1 MSQSGSS
8 PTKKQKLDDGLG
20 KGKSQ
25 NEIGAVGI
33 REEKDNE
40 AENAKHAH
48 YDPYGYGGSPFG
60 TGSVLLDYPTSPN
73 YSPTSPS
80 YRPTSPSYRPNS
92 PSYRPNF
99 SSHSPDSIIYRPNS
113 PSHNP
118 DSTIYRPNSPSHSPD
133 STIYRPN
140 SPSHSP
146 DSTIYRPNSPS
157 HSPAFTC
164 YWSDSPSHSPDSH
177 KYRPNF
183 PSYSPT
189 SPSYSPTSPSYSPV
203 SPDHSPTSPQCCPT
217 STQHS
222 PILSSPPEDDGY
234 GPEHMEAENKTN
246 DHLTEIGDGY
256 FHVDGRNYPEA
267 EATRTI
273 HVPCSKVALL
283 VGAAATLRFLQHNLC
298 ARIRILKDSDVDLKS
313 AQRPVELTGTVLQI
327 EFTQQLIDSV
337 LAEEN
342 HD

>member
-8 PTKKQKLDDGLG
+8 PTKLDDGLG

-25 NEIGAVGI
+25 NEIDAVEI

-40 AENAKHAH
+40 VENAKHAH
-48 YDPYGYGGSPFG
+48 YDPYAYGGSPFG

-80 YRPTSPSYRPNS
+80 YRP
-92 PSYRPNF
+92 NF
-99 SSHSPDSIIYRPNS
+99 SSHCPDSIIYRPNS

-133 STIYRPN
+133 S
-140 SPSHSP
+140 
-146 DSTIYRPNSPS
+146 
-157 HSPAFTC
+157 
-164 YWSDSPSHSPDSH
+164 H

-183 PSYSPT
+183 PSYSP
-189 SPSYSPTSPSYSPV
+189 V
-203 SPDHSPTSPQCCPT
+203 SPDHSPVSPQNYPT

-246 DHLTEIGDGY
+246 DPIKEIGDGSS
-256 FHVDGRNYPEA
+256 HVDGRNYQEA

-273 HVPCSKVALL
+273 HVSFSKVALL

-298 ARIRILKDSDVDLKS
+298 ARIHILKDSEVDLKS

-327 EFTQQLIDSV
+327 EFTQQLIESV

>member
-40 AENAKHAH
+40 AENAKV
-48 YDPYGYGGSPFG
+48 YLIQRCDCIESLVLFLVGVFLCPFMHI
-60 TGSVLLDYPTSPN
+60 TTLMVMVVLLLELDP
-73 YSPTSPS
+73 
-80 YRPTSPSYRPNS
+80 
-92 PSYRPNF
+92 
-99 SSHSPDSIIYRPNS
+99 
-113 PSHNP
+113 
-118 DSTIYRPNSPSHSPD
+118 
-133 STIYRPN
+133 
-140 SPSHSP
+140 
-146 DSTIYRPNSPS
+146 
-157 HSPAFTC
+157 
-164 YWSDSPSHSPDSH
+164 HSPDSH

-337 LAEEN
+337 LAESEKFGYNNFRRIMINQWKRKKLRN
-342 HD
+342 HLLRKIVKLLLSKSMPSMNIPRVMQQPLQGYEVVQV